1 MLLAIP
7 GRTYHGAALAAIRS
21 SNSAR
26 DWDEIWTGPIN
37 NLESL
42 DFFVDVQ

>member
-1 MLLAIP
+1 MDLAIP
-7 GRTYHGAALAAIRS
+7 REAGG
-21 SNSAR
+21 
-26 DWDEIWTGPIN
+26 EIWTGPIN